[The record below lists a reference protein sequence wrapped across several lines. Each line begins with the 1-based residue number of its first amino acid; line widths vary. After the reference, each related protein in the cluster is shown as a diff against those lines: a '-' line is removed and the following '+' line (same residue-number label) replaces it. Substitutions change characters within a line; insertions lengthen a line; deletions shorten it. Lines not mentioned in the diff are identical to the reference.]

1 METRLQQLIQEL
13 EDLVEEET
21 ESLNNPWI
29 TRSRLDELFHQKY
42 GSTLEN
48 LLQTHGYYDLKVLL
62 RKTNIFA
69 IYETP
74 IPHKFY
80 IALLRKTV
88 SGYRQSS
95 WDSKSMFYTVK
106 RPWKVDRSMIK
117 DLQNQGYSEKSAKVS
132 PTIQSSKPISK
143 KFNPTNKTIKSQDDF
158 KFCLVEIVKY
168 LLSNSPENYVKIDEL
183 NKIFYRNYGQYL
195 REVRRNIFPDIK
207 LIDILQTIPEL
218 KLEKIKD
225 TWQIT
230 LNIS

>member
-13 EDLVEEET
+13 EDLVQEET
-21 ESLNNPWI
+21 EGSNNPWI
-29 TRSRLDELFHQKY
+29 TRSRLDQLFHQKY

-48 LLQTHGYYDLKVLL
+48 LLHTHGYYDLKVLL

-88 SGYRQSS
+88 PGYRQSS
-95 WDSKSMFYTVK
+95 SSNQSIFYTVK
-106 RPWKVDRSMIK
+106 RPWKVERSTIK
-117 DLQNQGYSEKSAKVS
+117 DLQNQGYSEKCAKVS
-132 PTIQSSKPISK
+132 LKIQSSKPISK
-143 KFNPTNKTIKSQDDF
+143 KFNSTNKKIQSQDDF
-158 KFCLVEIVKY
+158 KFSLVEIVKY

-183 NKIFYRNYGQYL
+183 NKIFYSNYGQYL

-218 KLEKIKD
+218 KLEKIED